1 MNEIY
6 KLYIKLNKRQ
16 WGQKKKIQNKT
27 EQNKTKQ
34 TKQTNKIKQ
43 NETKTK
49 KQAKVKCNA
58 LLNDLIFCKHR

>member
-6 KLYIKLNKRQ
+6 KLYIKLNK
-16 WGQKKKIQNKT
+16 IQNKT
-27 EQNKTKQ
+27 EQNK
-34 TKQTNKIKQ
+34 TNKIKQ